1 MKKNL
6 KYNAIWLA
14 IAILGY
20 VLIYALEMVG
30 VIDQFAET
38 TLVLIGINIIL
49 ATSLNLV
56 IGFSGQFSLGHA
68 GFMALGAYSS
78 ALVTSAIP
86 SVGGFLL
93 GLLVGMI
100 VAGIVAL
107 VVGIPTLRL
116 NGDYLAIATMGVA
129 EIIRIILNN
138 LKITNGPAGLYNIP
152 MLANWSTVYVLVVIT
167 TLIIVNFVHSRN
179 GRAVMSVREDEIAAE
194 SIGINTTKY
203 KIIAFVLGA
212 AIASIGGA
220 LHANYI
226 QTINPTD
233 FGIMESINI
242 LIIVVLGGIGSIT
255 GTFVAAFLLGILDM
269 ILQNFGTLRM
279 VLYSLALILIMVFK
293 PSGLLG
299 TWEFSV
305 RRLFTH
311 KKAKGDAE

>member
-14 IAILGY
+14 ISVLGY

-30 VIDQFAET
+30 VIDQFGET
-38 TLVLIGINIIL
+38 TLVLVGINIIL

-86 SVGGFLL
+86 NVGGLLL
-93 GLLVGMI
+93 GLLVGII
-100 VAGIVAL
+100 VSGLVAL

-152 MLANWSTVYVLVVIT
+152 MLANWGTVYVLVVIT

-226 QTINPTD
+226 QTINPSD

-255 GTFVAAFLLGILDM
+255 GTFVAAFVLGLLDM
-269 ILQNFGTLRM
+269 VLQNFGTLRM

-311 KKAKGDAE
+311 KKAKGDA

>member
-30 VIDQFAET
+30 VIDQFGET

-56 IGFSGQFSLGHA
+56 IGFAGQFSLGHA

-78 ALVTSAIP
+78 ALVTSVIP
-86 SVGGFLL
+86 TVGGFLI
-93 GLLVGMI
+93 GLLVGI
-100 VAGIVAL
+100 LVAGLVAL
-107 VVGIPTLRL
+107 IVGIPTLRL
-116 NGDYLAIATMGVA
+116 NGDYLAIATMGAA

-152 MLANWSTVYVLVVIT
+152 MLANWGTVYILVVIT

-226 QTINPTD
+226 QTINPSD

-255 GTFVAAFLLGILDM
+255 GTFVAAFVLGLLDM
-269 ILQNFGTLRM
+269 VLQNFGTLRM

-305 RRLFTH
+305 RRLFNH
-311 KKAKGDAE
+311 KKAKGDA

>member
-6 KYNAIWLA
+6 KYNLTWLA
-14 IAILGY
+14 IMVVGYILID
-20 VLIYALEMVG
+20 VLELVG

-49 ATSLNLV
+49 ATGLNLI

-68 GFMALGAYSS
+68 GFMAIGAYTSALITQAIPNGGGMVLGLIAGMALS
-78 ALVTSAIP
+78 ALV
-86 SVGGFLL
+86 
-93 GLLVGMI
+93 
-100 VAGIVAL
+100 AL
-107 VVGIPTLRL
+107 IVGIPTLRL

-129 EIIRIILNN
+129 EIIRIIMNN

-152 MLANWSTVYVLVVIT
+152 QLANWSVVYLFVCLT
-167 TLIIVNFVHSRN
+167 TILIVNFIHSRD

-194 SIGINTTKY
+194 SMGVNITKW
-203 KIIAFVLGA
+203 KVIAFVLGA
-212 AIASIGGA
+212 ATAAIGGA
-220 LHANYI
+220 LHASYI
-226 QTINPTD
+226 QTIAPND

-242 LIIVVLGGIGSIT
+242 LIIVVMGGIGSIT
-255 GTFVAAFLLGILDM
+255 GTYVAAIVLGLLDM
-269 ILQNFGTLRM
+269 VLQNFGTLRM

-305 RRLFTH
+305 RRIFT
-311 KKAKGDAE
+311 KLKAKGDA

>member
-14 IAILGY
+14 ISVLGY

-30 VIDQFAET
+30 VIDQFGET

-86 SVGGFLL
+86 NVGGLLL
-93 GLLVGMI
+93 GLLVGII
-100 VAGIVAL
+100 VSGLVAL

-152 MLANWSTVYVLVVIT
+152 MLANWGTVYVLVVIT

-226 QTINPTD
+226 QTINPSD

-255 GTFVAAFLLGILDM
+255 GTFVAAFVLGLLDM

-311 KKAKGDAE
+311 KKAKGDA

>member
-14 IAILGY
+14 IAVLGY
-20 VLIYALEMVG
+20 VLIYALMMLG
-30 VIDQFAET
+30 VIDQFGET

-78 ALVTSAIP
+78 ALVTQVIP
-86 SVGGFLL
+86 TAGGLL
-93 GLLVGMI
+93 IGLLVGII
-100 VAGIVAL
+100 VSGLVAL
-107 VVGIPTLRL
+107 IVGIPTLRL

-152 MLANWSTVYVLVVIT
+152 MLANWGTVYVLVVIT

-226 QTINPTD
+226 QTINPSD

-255 GTFVAAFLLGILDM
+255 GTFVAAFVLGLLDM

-311 KKAKGDAE
+311 KKAKGDA